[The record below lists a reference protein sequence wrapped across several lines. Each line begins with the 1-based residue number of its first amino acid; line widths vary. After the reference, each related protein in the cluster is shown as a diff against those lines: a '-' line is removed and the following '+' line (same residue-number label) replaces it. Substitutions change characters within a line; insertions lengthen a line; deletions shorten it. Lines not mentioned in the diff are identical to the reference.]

1 MTNDDPALPR
11 AATLPDLRQA
21 RGGGAPPVLLHPLP
35 QCPISGAGSRATYR
49 VETED
54 GPDDGSEDPG

>member
-11 AATLPDLRQA
+11 AAP
-21 RGGGAPPVLLHPLP
+21 
-35 QCPISGAGSRATYR
+35 CPICGKPATAAHRPFCSTRCRNVDLGRWLKGNYR